1 MNIVLKI
8 LNGFFVVWYVIMAI
22 ICFTGTI
29 PYTAFSAGIVSLIA
43 ALGFFQFFIHD

>member
-1 MNIVLKI
+1 MVLKI

-29 PYTAFSAGIVSLIA
+29 PFTPFSAGMVSLIA
-43 ALGFFQFFIHD
+43 ALNFFQFFIHN